1 MSILGGNTYHSCL
14 SALVVAVAILAG
26 GLCCGQEPIHVAV
39 NLVNVAFSVQVAGGA
54 LLDNLTKEDVEVY
67 EDAVGLEHLAVHV
80 AEEGKFNTDLFGE
93 RGVGGGTIQTNS
105 ENFRIRG
112 VNLTGGDSSLD
123 RLKLLRSTAGEGQD
137 VGGEKDVLLAAIVA
151 ELHGFP
157 LVAK

>member
-67 EDAVGLEHLAVHV
+67 EDAV
-80 AEEGKFNTDLFGE
+80 
-93 RGVGGGTIQTNS
+93 RQRMRCPS
-105 ENFRIRG
+105 P
-112 VNLTGGDSSLD
+112 SSR
-123 RLKLLRSTAGEGQD
+123 RLPRAWTFL
-137 VGGEKDVLLAAIVA
+137 
-151 ELHGFP
+151 
-157 LVAK
+157 